1 MERIRIDCR
10 VNKDKEILL
19 ALLQAGMWERC
30 PDDISLFRTSDA
42 SWSNVFRM
50 ARCQTVTGIVYH
62 GLSFLPEELLPPEN
76 LLLQWVTAVDGIERK
91 NRKMN
96 HVLAELYAFFRAN
109 GLEPVLQ
116 KGQGVAALYET
127 PMLRECGDIDF
138 YFPDKNDRKRAIKLV
153 KEHHCVVK
161 SKADDSVC
169 YKWKGVHV
177 EHHGQLLDLSSP
189 FTQKYLKKLE
199 REAGFD
205 KMSLSLDGSDI
216 EVSIP
221 SPMLNLLLLNTHIL
235 KHAFGLGI
243 GLRQLCDMARACY
256 KLEGKFDV
264 DEMKKICNKVG
275 LGKWSMLLNAA
286 LVSHVGLSPRDLPY
300 PDIALSTRPLLD
312 IIWNGGN
319 FGQYASDRAGQSQT
333 IFSRK
338 IYTSQ
343 SFLRN
348 VKFSCRYAP
357 AEAFWTF
364 MTLLKGQF
372 R

>member
-1 MERIRIDCR
+1 
-10 VNKDKEILL
+10 
-19 ALLQAGMWERC
+19 
-30 PDDISLFRTSDA
+30 
-42 SWSNVFRM
+42 
-50 ARCQTVTGIVYH
+50 
-62 GLSFLPEELLPPEN
+62 
-76 LLLQWVTAVDGIERK
+76 
-91 NRKMN
+91 
-96 HVLAELYAFFRAN
+96 
-109 GLEPVLQ
+109 
-116 KGQGVAALYET
+116 
-127 PMLRECGDIDF
+127 
-138 YFPDKNDRKRAIKLV
+138 
-153 KEHHCVVK
+153 
-161 SKADDSVC
+161 
-169 YKWKGVHV
+169 
-177 EHHGQLLDLSSP
+177 
-189 FTQKYLKKLE
+189 
-199 REAGFD
+199 
-205 KMSLSLDGSDI
+205 
-216 EVSIP
+216 
-221 SPMLNLLLLNTHIL
+221 
-235 KHAFGLGI
+235 
-243 GLRQLCDMARACY
+243 
-256 KLEGKFDV
+256 
-264 DEMKKICNKVG
+264 MKKICNKVG